1 MLTYYVRTN
10 KIVKKGPKFCRK
22 SIVEYLDTFN
32 VMDLDGEIWKPVPK
46 FEKYMASNL
55 GRIKSLN
62 FANGRHE
69 RLMTP
74 AVSGGYY
81 KTMLSDSTNKERSIK
96 VHRIICSTFSP
107 NINSEN
113 LEVNHINGIKTDNS
127 SVNLEWVTRQEN
139 IKHCVENNLQI
150 PFKGEQVGTHKLKEW
165 QVLDIRAKYNTG
177 FYKQAELA
185 REYKV
190 AKSTIRVIVLRTR
203 WKHI

>member
-1 MLTYYVRTN
+1 
-10 KIVKKGPKFCRK
+10 
-22 SIVEYLDTFN
+22 
-32 VMDLDGEIWKPVPK
+32 
-46 FEKYMASNL
+46 MASNL

-81 KTMLSDSTNKERSIK
+81 KTMLSDSSNIERSIK
-96 VHRIICSTFSP
+96 VHRIICSTFSA
-107 NINSEN
+107 NKNSEN
-113 LEVNHINGIKTDNS
+113 LEVNHINGIKTDNR

-139 IKHCVENNLQI
+139 IRHCIENKLQT
-150 PFKGEQVGTHKLKEW
+150 PFKGEEIGNHKLKEW
-165 QVLDIRAKYNTG
+165 QVLDIREKYNTG
-177 FYKQAELA
+177 LYKQAQLA

-190 AKSTIRVIVLRTR
+190 AKSTIRCIVLRIR